1 MGSLYVVINAI
12 TDDIKL
18 CNVASCSVKSLYIV
32 IFVQKSGLHAVDI
45 KYENSAVRYDIFITT

>member
-18 CNVASCSVKSLYIV
+18 YNVASCSVKSLYIV
-32 IFVQKSGLHAVDI
+32 ILCKNQDCMQLLQNMRIVQ
-45 KYENSAVRYDIFITT
+45 